1 MNFKK
6 NGIYKIINKK
16 SHKVI
21 GVSYGGTGDGD
32 RFVIYD
38 DSNTADQHYMFFS
51 LDSGYVI
58 VPRHSGRSI
67 AVSYGSNQDGAEIL
81 QWKYSNAK
89 DQQWY
94 FDFINNDYYFIR
106 NNNSGKVIGV
116 SDGSETS
123 GSYLIQWQKIY
134 TADDQQWYFK
144 KMNEEFPLPIL
155 PVLETLEPA
164 PRITSATQNLVG
176 QTKPVTVGAIML
188 PFIMVQDNNLDLVV
202 QLTESPY
209 YVLEHQRN
217 WVLLAEHTIPK
228 TEELVKEL
236 TVGMKTT
243 DQESMARTLN
253 IDVGADLGLNI
264 GGLTAGLKLSIVTSL
279 STTLSHT
286 REKMTEIKVTRKI
299 HNPYDIPLR
308 YASYGLQ
315 DIYVLKRT
323 NGEVIGSWSVK
334 DPNNIHDTTYP

>member
-1 MNFKK
+1 
-6 NGIYKIINKK
+6 
-16 SHKVI
+16 
-21 GVSYGGTGDGD
+21 
-32 RFVIYD
+32 
-38 DSNTADQHYMFFS
+38 
-51 LDSGYVI
+51 
-58 VPRHSGRSI
+58 
-67 AVSYGSNQDGAEIL
+67 
-81 QWKYSNAK
+81 
-89 DQQWY
+89 
-94 FDFINNDYYFIR
+94 
-106 NNNSGKVIGV
+106 
-116 SDGSETS
+116 
-123 GSYLIQWQKIY
+123 
-134 TADDQQWYFK
+134 
-144 KMNEEFPLPIL
+144 MNEEFPLPIL